1 MPYTKSELGTVKF
14 YQDFVT
20 KLRTKYFDEIK
31 KFVNSKF
38 KKKGILYSFE
48 DIYTGLG
55 LEDSITGENSEYS
68 FLVKEDYSMYDAATM
83 LEAKNNPEIQLVP
96 EVTDARE
103 NQYSKPNTR
112 HPVYEKGEVLD
123 KVINREI
130 SELVTPKPPGGT
142 LPSGIKNGD
151 RVAVESDFEAG
162 TLGQPLDIWFI
173 EDDKK
178 RKYQDKFAFFSS
190 TYSKSTIELRS
201 KSDINSIVD
210 GENITIGWRGWPT
223 DKGSEG
229 VF

>member
-151 RVAVESDFEAG
+151 RVASDG
-162 TLGQPLDIWFI
+162 IW
-173 EDDKK
+173 
-178 RKYQDKFAFFSS
+178 
-190 TYSKSTIELRS
+190 
-201 KSDINSIVD
+201 SIVTSIPSGRYEYKFHVDENSWLPDPSAIEYVED
-210 GENITIGWRGWPT
+210 GY
-223 DKGSEG
+223 G
-229 VF
+229 VKNSVLIVK

>member
-130 SELVTPKPPGGT
+130 SELVTPKPSGGT
-142 LPSGIKNGD
+142 LPEGIKNSD
-151 RVAVESDFEAG
+151 RVAIESDFEAG
-162 TLGQPLDIWFI
+162 DLGHPLDIWFI
-173 EDDKK
+173 EDGKK
-178 RKYQDKFAFFSS
+178 RKYQDRFAFFSS
-190 TYSKSTIELRS
+190 SYSKSTIKLRS
-201 KSDINSIVD
+201 KSDIDSIVD
-210 GENITIGWRGWPT
+210 GEDITIGWRGWPT
-223 DKGSEG
+223 DNGSEG
-229 VF
+229 IF

>member
-38 KKKGILYSFE
+38 KKKGIFYSFE

-68 FLVKEDYSMYDAATM
+68 FLVKEDYSMYTQV
-83 LEAKNNPEIQLVP
+83 EINHAKNNPEIQLVP
-96 EVTDARE
+96 ELTDARE

-130 SELVTPKPPGGT
+130 S
-142 LPSGIKNGD
+142 ND
-151 RVAVESDFEAG
+151 YR
-162 TLGQPLDIWFI
+162 
-173 EDDKK
+173 
-178 RKYQDKFAFFSS
+178 DKFRIYCLITEKKIDEAQLQYDLLKERGFKDSFYNNKINYYASS
-190 TYSKSTIELRS
+190 AHVPPISLILHPAAAPYLSLT
-201 KSDINSIVD
+201 
-210 GENITIGWRGWPT
+210 
-223 DKGSEG
+223 
-229 VF
+229 